1 MWRRPLRM
9 SQAEVLPSHAVL
21 KTWWN
26 EDDLS
31 AWARQ
36 RCCPLTQSWKKVQN
50 EDDLPLTTNTGEPNW
65 ALIGR
70 SIHTHFWTLHQTKL
84 CNWGIP
90 LAQGKNMV
98 SRAMTLQDEPDRG
111 DVRILFYRHSLLQ
124 QLDVHIAT
132 LSKNINSQLSC
143 TPWILTPLHISCTLC
158 AIHHDQRSPWSM
170 LRSTQADTA
179 FWFIW
184 QALLVVVV
192 IKTCPL
198 LQLYQFST
206 LFKLH
211 RFWRLPISQ

>member
-1 MWRRPLRM
+1 M
-9 SQAEVLPSHAVL
+9 SQAEMLPSHAVL
-21 KTWWN
+21 KKWWN

-132 LSKNINSQLSC
+132 LSKNINSQLLC

-170 LRSTQADTA
+170 LRSTQADTP

-192 IKTCPL
+192 LKNCPL
-198 LQLYQFST
+198 LQFYQFST